1 MMDFSDDYDS
11 MSGSDMS
18 QELWSDEE
26 EDGVGG
32 LDDDHED
39 DDSFI
44 VNDSSS
50 MDEGSVGVS
59 DEDESGMDT
68 SNILSTRL
76 RSAPKQTVRYW
87 DEYVDDS
94 IMWAD
99 ADARD
104 VFEPLRS
111 DDDIL
116 SGDEV
121 FSDDD
126 DLSD

>member
-1 MMDFSDDYDS
+1 MQSMDFSDES
-11 MSGSDMS
+11 VSVSDMS
-18 QELWSDEE
+18 EELWSDEE
-26 EDGVGG
+26 DVGDVGG
-32 LDDDHED
+32 VDDED
-39 DDSFI
+39 DDGFI

-50 MDEGSVGVS
+50 MEEGSVGVS

-68 SNILSTRL
+68 RNILSTRL
-76 RSAPKQTVRYW
+76 RSAPKQAVRYW